1 MSSRRVNGMSNII
14 LIQHCQSEHHINN
27 MSGGWTDTPLTKL
40 GRKQAEL
47 IGEKLKEFVDD
58 NDFALYS
65 SDLLRAA
72 QTAEIIGTH
81 LGLDVIQDNA
91 LREINNGI
99 AAGKTKDWAR
109 ENRKPR
115 IRSGFDLDYQ
125 EFQDGESWRAFY
137 SRVCC
142 CMDRI
147 YESEKDRNL
156 LIVTHGGTL
165 GYILAWWLKF
175 EPEMIVNA
183 YFSSSVGGITV
194 LSQNSF
200 QQNVVNKFNDT
211 SHFDL
216 LS

>member
-1 MSSRRVNGMSNII
+1 MNGMRNII

-27 MSGGWTDTPLTKL
+27 MSGGWTDTPLTEV
-40 GRKQAEL
+40 GRKQAE
-47 IGEKLKEFVDD
+47 IVSDKLKEFVD
-58 NDFALYS
+58 NNVYALYS
-65 SDLLRAA
+65 SDLLRAS
-72 QTAEIIGTH
+72 QTAKIVGTQ
-81 LGLDVIQDNA
+81 LAFDVIQDKG
-91 LREINNGI
+91 LREINTGV
-99 AAGKTKDWAR
+99 AAGKTKDWVR
-109 ENRKPR
+109 TNRNSR
-115 IRSGFDLDYQ
+115 TRSGFDLDYQ
-125 EFQDGESWRAFY
+125 EFQDGESWRKFY
-137 SRVCC
+137 SRVCG

-147 YESEKDRNL
+147 YESEKDKNL

-165 GYILAWWLKF
+165 GYILAWWMKF

-216 LS
+216 LN